1 MPVAVAIPAPVTIAY
16 LDQIQEAPSRNQ
28 LMPNDLFLLS
38 LNQNARPENMI
49 SNLQAVL

>member
-49 SNLQAVL
+49 SNLQALL